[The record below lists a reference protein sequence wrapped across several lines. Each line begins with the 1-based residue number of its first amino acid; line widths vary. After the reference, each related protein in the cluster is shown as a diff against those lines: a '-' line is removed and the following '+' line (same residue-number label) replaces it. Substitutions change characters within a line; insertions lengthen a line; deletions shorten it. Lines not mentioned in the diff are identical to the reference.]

1 MARPLLVS
9 YSSYIYAILRVIVGL
24 SFALH
29 GTQKVFG
36 IPGNKTPI
44 PIASLLG
51 VGGLLEAICGLLIA
65 LGLWASY
72 AAFIASGEMAV
83 AYFVVHAS
91 KGLLLIVNGGEVA
104 VLYCFLFLYIAA
116 YGSGIWS
123 VDAFMSKT
131 GNKLSTAVESGNP

>member
-65 LGLWASY
+65 L
-72 AAFIASGEMAV
+72 
-83 AYFVVHAS
+83 
-91 KGLLLIVNGGEVA
+91 
-104 VLYCFLFLYIAA
+104 
-116 YGSGIWS
+116 
-123 VDAFMSKT
+123 
-131 GNKLSTAVESGNP
+131 